1 MPSFKSAP
9 AAVDPVVPRFA
20 EHHRA
25 MAIVRCKQGGLFE
38 TKWVLFSSFKAVRLG
53 SRRLQKCPVHRRW
66 ELVQR
71 VDPTT
76 LSGEERA
83 AAARYPAG
91 RLP

>member
-1 MPSFKSAP
+1 MSARN
-9 AAVDPVVPRFA
+9 AADPVVPRFA
-20 EHHRA
+20 EHYRS

-38 TKWVLFSSFKAVRLG
+38 TKWVPLSSFKAVRLG

-76 LSGEERA
+76 LSDEERA

>member
-1 MPSFKSAP
+1 MP
-9 AAVDPVVPRFA
+9 
-20 EHHRA
+20 
-25 MAIVRCKQGGLFE
+25 IVRCKQGGLFE
-38 TKWVLFSSFKAVRLG
+38 TEWVSLVSFKAVRLG
-53 SRRLQKCPVHRRW
+53 PYRLQKCPVHRRW

>member
-1 MPSFKSAP
+1 
-9 AAVDPVVPRFA
+9 
-20 EHHRA
+20 

-38 TKWVLFSSFKAVRLG
+38 SKWVLLSSFKTVRLG

-76 LSGEERA
+76 LSDEERA